1 MKETEKVFKALAN
14 ETRLEILS
22 LLSEHPLCVNAL
34 ASELDVSQPAVSQ
47 HLRVLENARLIKGKK
62 MGNMVHYSLIP
73 ENFAESFAFLGRF
86 AKDNKGVN
94 MCKGEEKEKCHLGK
108 DPMECTPEQIKECH
122 GDVKEHECEKPQRE
136 EADK

>member
-14 ETRLEILS
+14 EARLEILS

-47 HLRVLENARLIKGKK
+47 HLRVLENVRLIKGKK

-73 ENFAESFAFLGRF
+73 ENFAESSAFIARLT
-86 AKDNKGVN
+86 KNKEGVN

-136 EADK
+136 KADK